1 MNKKNRT
8 LRALALLLAAA
19 LVHASFGAAAWAGAA
34 DVVGDASAPIGIGS
48 GASASVGATGAA
60 APISG
65 SLISNVAAVSPLMSP
80 AASALTAGLPAA
92 AAPAAIAVAASAA
105 PASRS
110 AAPALTPTPAVA
122 AQVAPALEM
131 RASGAPAL
139 VQTPATS
146 AAASLNGRVVSA
158 PEAAPKG
165 LVARRIAELKA
176 YFVGR
181 GDSAL
186 APVATAVPALNAGA
200 SASSGLHAARGAAAD
215 SEKPSEAAPS
225 PAQAPAAAPANAPA
239 RASAAAKR
247 SINWFLGGMIVA
259 QVGVEVLGFAMP
271 LLMRQK
277 FGGFEALAHIA
288 VVSSAASIVGRLSGG
303 WIAGK
308 IGIKNTYIAS
318 TALRLVSISAMVV
331 FLLGPTAPLVA
342 AVPPLAA
349 FATFMGHYSMM
360 SALTGFYSFNALMQG
375 ISLTAQNSIPSA
387 LLGSDRATLERF
399 FSLQQWL
406 TEIIGVSGPKLGGSL
421 SQAFGFTAAIM
432 VYPVVL
438 TVALVMYAFGLRM
451 PKNGRTQTEEA
462 PAKAAFTR
470 ARAFVAPLANFVG
483 RALGGISSVID
494 ALVLKA
500 YLGRWIDKLGGQGK
514 LTDADE
520 HNLLTRSTLG
530 WTTAAMFSLAG
541 FATMLLPMTAPAYA
555 AMVLFGVAEV
565 IASQKLYSLLL
576 SRTKGKGESV
586 KVNAI
591 AGASFAA
598 VYTLA
603 LNLAGML
610 FDHFTGRL
618 PLAIFSA
625 AMLPLAGLVFLAR
638 SRLKK
643 AADAPELT
651 DDQRP
656 TSGLKL
662 LFKDPMMRW
671 AFAGYVLL
679 SITNPLIYQILSQ
692 AFGLLIMGGS
702 AVAAT
707 GVASWITSLY
717 SLGGLLGAL
726 YMWRESTLISNAKKP
741 AAAP

>member
-1 MNKKNRT
+1 
-8 LRALALLLAAA
+8 
-19 LVHASFGAAAWAGAA
+19 
-34 DVVGDASAPIGIGS
+34 
-48 GASASVGATGAA
+48 
-60 APISG
+60 
-65 SLISNVAAVSPLMSP
+65 
-80 AASALTAGLPAA
+80 
-92 AAPAAIAVAASAA
+92 
-105 PASRS
+105 
-110 AAPALTPTPAVA
+110 
-122 AQVAPALEM
+122 
-131 RASGAPAL
+131 
-139 VQTPATS
+139 
-146 AAASLNGRVVSA
+146 
-158 PEAAPKG
+158 
-165 LVARRIAELKA
+165 
-176 YFVGR
+176 
-181 GDSAL
+181 
-186 APVATAVPALNAGA
+186 
-200 SASSGLHAARGAAAD
+200 
-215 SEKPSEAAPS
+215 
-225 PAQAPAAAPANAPA
+225 
-239 RASAAAKR
+239 
-247 SINWFLGGMIVA
+247 MIVA
-259 QVGVEVLGFAMP
+259 QVGVEVLGLAMP

-308 IGIKNTYIAS
+308 IGIKNTYIVS
-318 TALRLVSISAMVV
+318 TALRLVSISGMVV

-349 FATFMGHYSMM
+349 FATFMGHYSMLG
-360 SALTGFYSFNALMQG
+360 ALTGFYSFNALMQG

-387 LLGSDRATLERF
+387 LLGSDRATLDRF

-406 TEIIGVSGPKLGGSL
+406 MEIVGVSGPKLGGFLAQS
-421 SQAFGFTAAIM
+421 FGFTAAIM

-451 PKNGRTQTEEA
+451 PKDGQSQAEEA

-483 RALGGISSVID
+483 RALGGIASVVD

-500 YLGRWIDKLGGQGK
+500 YLGRWIDKLGGKGN
-514 LTDADE
+514 LSDADE

-541 FATMLLPMTAPAYA
+541 FATMLLPLTAPAYA

-586 KVNAI
+586 KVNAV

-598 VYTLA
+598 IYTLA

-610 FDHFTGRL
+610 FDHFTGRM

-638 SRLKK
+638 ARLKK
-643 AADAPELT
+643 AADAPELVG
-651 DDQRP
+651 DQRP
-656 TSGLKL
+656 KGGFKL

-679 SITNPLIYQILSQ
+679 GITNPLLYQILSQ
-692 AFGLLIMGGS
+692 AFGLLIVGGT
-702 AVAAT
+702 AAAAS

-726 YMWRESTLISNAKKP
+726 YMWRESTLISNAKKAP
-741 AAAP
+741 AGE